1 MVYAYDQWAQMPVK
15 DLYDTQV
22 MAMAINAAKDMYDKG
37 EQRMKDFYKEYGDF
51 MSPIQKDMDWYNQ
64 NVTGRVRDVI
74 NNMYANA
81 IDPLRSAEGRA
92 AVAQLIYN
100 MPAGDIAKVRQSAEA
115 AKEYIKNRG
124 AMQAKGLWNPDYE
137 RAILNGGSLED
148 WDTMNGGVWT
158 RTAPSEYQDLN
169 QYTSHIFD
177 NLKDSYIG
185 TDKNHYDW
193 YGVTENDLYRSLTP
207 DKLGGLLN
215 TDLGRFHYSNAIRD
229 LAAQG
234 NLNPSEAEKMEQFRK
249 NIVAA
254 NHERV
259 HQDRKINDMWK
270 LQEEGRQRMRAA
282 AAAHPQPTQR
292 DPQWSFMEQIRR
304 GAVTNITGQQS
315 QEYGPASLTMQR
327 DIQIENGKRISNQY
341 GNRSWRRGAV
351 RAFVDTYAKGQ
362 YDPSTMARLVSEG
375 PGGTLRFQYGEQPG
389 SILVT
394 PKDFNRLRTEDD
406 IVSHTTGFR
415 GKKKSTNYS
424 VFNNEDGE
432 RPAFVEI
439 TFTGRDYGALM
450 KSDRNENHFQGV
462 VRVAYPQK
470 DNNGNTKTDSKG
482 NVQYTWKTI
491 PGTETMYFD
500 SHVTSRKNAP
510 GVGSLGIDAGNGKVK
525 PMPKGL
531 KVTNSHDTKYNDV
544 QMSDKIISDEV
555 TAKTGYSTDAILP
568 EMISWPYIQ

>member
-74 NNMYANA
+74 NNMYANG

-92 AVAQLIYN
+92 AVAQLIYS
-100 MPAGDIAKVRQSAEA
+100 MPTGDIAKVRQSAEA

-193 YGVTENDLYRSLTP
+193 YGVTENDLYKSLTP

-234 NLNPSEAEKMEQFRK
+234 NLNPSDAEKMEQFRK

-254 NHERV
+254 NHERI
-259 HQDRKINDMWK
+259 HQDRKINELWK
-270 LQEEGRQRMRAA
+270 MQQEHNSRMSAARASRGDNT
-282 AAAHPQPTQR
+282 PR
-292 DPQWSFMEQIRR
+292 NDQWSFAELVRR
-304 GAVTNITGQQS
+304 SGTTAVLGSQV
-315 QEYGPASLTMQR
+315 QEYNKDMLKKQR
-327 DIQIENGKRISNQY
+327 DAQIDFGKRVMQATGRHSYNNQGLAMYKQMYGQNTYRKQDIINYLSSMGYKTTSDGQSVIIPKSDLNKFNSLQSLASN
-341 GNRSWRRGAV
+341 
-351 RAFVDTYAKGQ
+351 
-362 YDPSTMARLVSEG
+362 
-375 PGGTLRFQYGEQPG
+375 
-389 SILVT
+389 
-394 PKDFNRLRTEDD
+394 
-406 IVSHTTGFR
+406 TTGYR
-415 GKKKSTNYS
+415 NRKMGVSLQDLKDADVIVYTPSGGSYQ
-424 VFNNEDGE
+424 
-432 RPAFVEI
+432 AF
-439 TFTGRDYGALM
+439 M
-450 KSDRNENHFQGV
+450 KNSRNEAHFEGTVKAVKYQRG
-462 VRVAYPQK
+462 
-470 DNNGNTKTDSKG
+470 DNNTYIVDQKG
-482 NVQYTWKTI
+482 NPQVDMNNVTSRTL
-491 PGTETMYFD
+491 YFD
-500 SHVTSRKNAP
+500 SDIKSIKNDSRLGTLTAPRGSAIVDTQDTRYQNA
-510 GVGSLGIDAGNGKVK
+510 IHADKE
-525 PMPKGL
+525 
-531 KVTNSHDTKYNDV
+531 TT
-544 QMSDKIISDEV
+544 DKIIKGTIYGS
-555 TAKTGYSTDAILP
+555 DAILSEEP
-568 EMISWPYIQ
+568 NYAQYP